1 MTSTVAHGERASERP
16 VQVWDLPTRIFH
28 WTLLALVLLAWFTGE
43 EEGVAAQVHRYA
55 GEAIAGLIVFR
66 VLWGFIG
73 GEHARFTDFA
83 AGPSAIINHVRDL
96 FSAKPKRHLGHNP
109 VGGVAVFLLLA
120 TVAAVVVTGLF
131 AGGEENAGPFAGL
144 WGLDFADAHE
154 ALFRILQ
161 GLVALHVLG
170 VVVET
175 LRARDALVPAMITG
189 VKRRRADEPGN
200 DARHAS
206 SLSLLLALGA
216 GIIVTLSLV
225 SQPPAQQATGEA
237 SANYENALHDREAE
251 GH

>member
-1 MTSTVAHGERASERP
+1 MTSTVAQGERASERP

-43 EEGVAAQVHRYA
+43 EEGAAAQIHRYA

-73 GEHARFTDFA
+73 GEHSRFTDFA
-83 AGPSAIINHVRDL
+83 AGPSAIADHLRDL

-109 VGGVAVFLLLA
+109 LGGVAVFLLLA
-120 TVAAVVVTGLF
+120 TVAAIVVTGLF
-131 AGGEENAGPFAGL
+131 ASGEENAGPFAGF
-144 WGLDFADAHE
+144 WGLNLSDAHE
-154 ALFRILQ
+154 VLFRILQ
-161 GLVALHVLG
+161 GLVAVHVLG

-175 LRARDALVPAMITG
+175 LKARDALVPAMITG

-216 GIIVTLSLV
+216 GAIVTLALV
-225 SQPPAQQATGEA
+225 SQPPARPVPDEIGIG
-237 SANYENALHDREAE
+237 YEDAE
-251 GH
+251 DAVEGSHE